1 MNGDRTN
8 SEQISSL
15 DIKGLFGRF
24 DHSIRFDPEG
34 DGTHVT
40 IITAPNGYG
49 KTMLLRI
56 LHTFFSRRMHS
67 FLEFDFKEV
76 IITFQSKKTVTITK
90 DHTLKT
96 KDDEHGQQGPN
107 VLIRSKGFGD
117 GDGTYDVA
125 LNTFSTLSAD
135 SRTLRY
141 VARNFPVER
150 ISSDSW
156 MDFASESVISTSD
169 VLDKFKSKLPEELVV
184 IRDNLPEWL
193 NHATGSVDTH
203 LIESQQLLSIR
214 PFNDS
219 MRISRARSSST
230 SVVEDDADD
239 LAKRIG
245 EILAIY
251 ASTAQQLDQ
260 SFPTRIIEEFS
271 GKHATDSARNI
282 ADKSQIRHRLA
293 KLGQK
298 RNELVSVG
306 LIGPTISEPV
316 PTNSILDQG
325 ELRNSLSVY
334 IDDTEKKLRVFDDI
348 YERINLFKDIV
359 DDHFLFK
366 QIEFSKGSGILV
378 RDKDT
383 NKEIPLA
390 ELSSGEQHE
399 LVLIYELLFKVAS
412 GSLILI
418 DEPELSLHVAWQ
430 KKFISDIQ
438 KIQRLKKMTFVI
450 ATHSPQI
457 INDKWNLVQVLTHP
471 SAKTLAPQGS

>member
-1 MNGDRTN
+1 MDGDRTN

-34 DGTHVT
+34 DGTQVT

-56 LHTFFSRRMHS
+56 LHTFFSRRMRS

-76 IITFQSKKTVTITK
+76 IVTFQSKKTVAIIK
-90 DHTLKT
+90 DHTPRI
-96 KDDEHGQQGPN
+96 KDDEHGQDGPN

-117 GDGTYDVA
+117 DDETYDVA

-135 SRTLRY
+135 SRTLAY
-141 VARNFPVER
+141 VDFHFSVDR
-150 ISSDSW
+150 IGSDSW
-156 MDFASESVISTSD
+156 LDLESRSVISTSD
-169 VLDKFKSKLPEELVV
+169 VLNKFESELPKELIV

-203 LIESQQLLSIR
+203 LIESQRLLSIKS
-214 PFNDS
+214 FNDS
-219 MRISRARSSST
+219 MRVSGTRSPST

-271 GKHATDSARNI
+271 GKHATVKAGNI
-282 ADKSQIRHRLA
+282 ADNSQIKHRLE

-316 PTNSILDQG
+316 PTSSILDQG

-348 YERINLFKDIV
+348 YERIKLFKDIV

-390 ELSSGEQHE
+390 ELSSGEQYE

-457 INDKWNLVQVLTHP
+457 IDDKWNLVQILTHP
-471 SAKTLAPQGS
+471 SAKTLTPQGS